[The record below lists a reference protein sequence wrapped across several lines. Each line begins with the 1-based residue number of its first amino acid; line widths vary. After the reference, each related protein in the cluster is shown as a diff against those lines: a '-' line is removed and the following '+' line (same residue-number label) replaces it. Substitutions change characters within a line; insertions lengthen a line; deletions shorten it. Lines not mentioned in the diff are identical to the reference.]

1 MNNRSYIKKVYY
13 NISMIDIIEKHKIK
27 KFKIEIIKI
36 IKNLIK
42 NYDEYHIKEF
52 KYYNCEETYRTIR
65 LLENIRIFLESLR

>member
-1 MNNRSYIKKVYY
+1 MNNKSYTKKVYY
-13 NISMIDIIEKHKIK
+13 NISMIDLTEKHKIK
-27 KFKIEIIKI
+27 EFKIEI